1 MTERDGRPFY
11 GDFAWAYDDLVVT
24 STEQQCDFIAT
35 ELFRRG
41 VKRGGDVFDAGCG
54 TGSHALALAQR
65 GFHVVGLDREPAMIA
80 EARSKAAERPLSV
93 SFVIGDLRDPLPT
106 ASYDAILCRGVL
118 NDVIDDRSRDACFAV
133 FADGLRSGGLIVL
146 DVREWHATS
155 RRKTL
160 HPVYEHTI
168 ETKRGRLSFRS
179 TTILQLDTRTLQIH
193 EEHRLDGD
201 GNSGTSG
208 YEFAMRCWTH
218 DELEQTL
225 RRHNLVP
232 RIWLGGYD
240 SSVPIG
246 ATDRLV
252 VVARRGSTSGRRSVA
267 GHSSPLGRVNG
278 HSTPIRRNL

>member
-11 GDFAWAYDDLVVT
+11 GDFAWAYYDLVVT

-35 ELFRRG
+35 ELFRQG

-54 TGSHALALAQR
+54 TGSYALALAQR

-80 EARSKAAERPLSV
+80 EARSKASERPLSV

-118 NDVIDDRSRDACFAV
+118 NDVIDDGSRNASFAT

-155 RRKTL
+155 RRKAL
-160 HPVYEHTI
+160 HPVYEHTV
-168 ETKRGRLSFRS
+168 ETERGRLSFRS
-179 TTILQLDTRTLQIH
+179 TTILHPDTRTLHIH
-193 EEHRLDGD
+193 EEHRLDED
-201 GNSGTSG
+201 GTSG
-208 YEFAMRCWTH
+208 ISEYEFAMRCWTH

-225 RRHNLVP
+225 LCHHLVP
-232 RIWLGGYD
+232 QIWLGGFD
-240 SSVPIG
+240 SSVPCG

-252 VVARRGSTSGRRSVA
+252 VVAQRGPTTGYSSPSGRA
-267 GHSSPLGRVNG
+267 
-278 HSTPIRRNL
+278 